1 MSANFERIPPHS
13 IEAEQSVLG
22 AIFINENCIEKIID
36 YIPSEEYF
44 YKDNHKIIYKTILNL
59 YSEKKAIDALTIAE
73 ELEKNGNLEKIGGS
87 VYLVSLADI
96 LPSIVNVEEYAKIVR
111 DKAILRE
118 LIKVSNEIQNKS
130 YSEELDAERLLQLAE
145 LEIFELANKQLRK
158 GYISIND
165 VLEPLLK
172 KIEDLYT
179 KKREVTGIKTNYT
192 ELDKITSGLQPSDLI
207 IIAARPGMGKTSF
220 GLNIAY
226 NVAKQER
233 EQKDKKGVA
242 VFSLEMSDEQVVMR
256 FISHSARLNL
266 KRIRDGSLDQ
276 HEWQRLILT
285 IDELSQIPLFIVD
298 RPGISILEL
307 QSIARR
313 LKKEQNIQL
322 IVVDYLQLLE
332 VPTKTESRQQD
343 ISFISRALK
352 NLARELKI
360 PIIALSQ
367 LNRSVENR
375 KPPIP
380 MLSDLRES
388 GAIEQDA
395 DLVIFIYRDEYYYKD
410 ESQEKGIA
418 KLLIEKHRNGP
429 TGMIELAFHK
439 DYASFENLEKKTSE
453 PSYESTYYED

>member
-1 MSANFERIPPHS
+1 
-13 IEAEQSVLG
+13 
-22 AIFINENCIEKIID
+22 
-36 YIPSEEYF
+36 
-44 YKDNHKIIYKTILNL
+44 
-59 YSEKKAIDALTIAE
+59 
-73 ELEKNGNLEKIGGS
+73 
-87 VYLVSLADI
+87 
-96 LPSIVNVEEYAKIVR
+96 
-111 DKAILRE
+111 
-118 LIKVSNEIQNKS
+118 
-130 YSEELDAERLLQLAE
+130 
-145 LEIFELANKQLRK
+145 
-158 GYISIND
+158 
-165 VLEPLLK
+165 
-172 KIEDLYT
+172 
-179 KKREVTGIKTNYT
+179 
-192 ELDKITSGLQPSDLI
+192 
-207 IIAARPGMGKTSF
+207 MGKTSF

>member
-242 VFSLEMSDEQVVMR
+242 IFSLEMSDEQVVMR

-429 TGMIELAFHK
+429 TGMIELAFLK